1 METNFFS
8 NIKFDEKL
16 RSTWWAKYLLN
27 FRLVILLILVLALLG
42 IFSYLSIP
50 KRLNPEIKIPI
61 VLITSVMPGASPQDV
76 EELLTEPLEQSIKS
90 IKEIDTYTSV
100 SRDSI
105 SVISIQFVSGKDPD
119 KAKDEVQS
127 AVDTVTLPESAIDT
141 KVKKLDFEDQ
151 PIWRFAITTNH
162 EPASFARFAKN
173 LKKNLEDGLYTDR
186 VTTSGIPDD
195 EVSLIVDSAKSS
207 ELGLSP
213 QTIRSAIQASLSA
226 VPAGTVQD
234 QESSF
239 SVATPKLIN
248 SVEDISKIPLNI
260 NGKPMLLKDVA
271 TVRIQPKRDT
281 TTALFAQGAK
291 SAKPSVTFDV
301 YKTSGTDIDKA
312 EESFRKIVDD
322 TLKSYPKN
330 SYEMHSILSGADAI
344 EEQFVELVGEFR
356 SAIIL
361 VFIVLTIFLGIRQ
374 AFISSLTFPLTFL
387 TTFFLMDL
395 AGLSID
401 FISLFGFLIALG
413 LLIDDT
419 IVTVTAMTRY
429 FATGNFTGT
438 ETGLLVWRDFI
449 VPLWSTTITTIWAFV
464 PMLLATG
471 IIGEFVKPIPLV
483 VTFNMISS
491 TSIAV
496 LITLPVMMRIFER
509 KLPVRIKGFLK
520 IIGVI
525 TYLSVLYFLVPKTVL
540 FVPTIVIT
548 IIVTIVG
555 LKYRN
560 AMIQSVKLFINKSPR
575 LQKNVDFLS
584 SRISTGFLN
593 VESISLAY
601 TRIIEKILKNKL
613 LRRQVFA
620 AIVLFSFVGFMLV
633 PLGLV
638 KNEFFPKSDSEA
650 LYIVGHTGT
659 TTSENKITALMTMT
673 LEKISKTEG
682 VEFFSGQSLTSMGQN
697 GGLQQEN
704 GHFTITLK
712 LKKEGERKLKSY
724 EIAENLRRDLANTD
738 GVDITVVENSSGPPA
753 GADVQIKYSGDD
765 LAVLE
770 AYADKTIKY
779 LESKSG
785 VFNIDKSLP
794 SSGSKIEFI
803 PNISQLAEN
812 NVTSGQIGM
821 TIRTAITGL
830 DLGKLKVGDDE
841 KDIKF
846 YYSEDTPSTTDLSKI
861 SIFGSSGSLPIET
874 FGKFELTANP
884 SSITREK
891 GRRIVSVTA
900 SVRQGFSTS
909 DINNDLLKFAETK
922 LTYPQGY
929 SFGTGGA
936 NEENAKS
943 VQSIIN
949 AMGLAFLLIF
959 VTMVIEFRSFRQA
972 VITLCTIP
980 IAVSAVMYVFAVTGT
995 ALSFPA
1001 LIGILALFGIV
1012 VTTAIV
1018 IVEKINE
1025 NRAHGMHIDDA
1036 IIEAAGSRLE
1046 PIVLTSITTI
1056 VGLTPITI
1064 SDPLWRGLGGAIIA
1078 GLLFS
1083 GALKLFFIPIVY
1095 KAWMRDEET

>member
-8 NIKFDEKL
+8 NIKFDERL
-16 RSTWWAKYLLN
+16 RDTWWAKYLLN
-27 FRLVILLILVLALLG
+27 FRLVIILILVIGLLG
-42 IFSYLSIP
+42 VFSYLNIP

-61 VLITSVMPGASPQDV
+61 VLITSILPGASPQDV
-76 EELLTEPLEQSIKS
+76 EELITDPLEQSIKS

-100 SRDSI
+100 SRDSV
-105 SVISIQFVSGKDPD
+105 SVISIQFISGKDPD

-127 AVDTVTLPESAIDT
+127 AVDTVILPESATNT

-151 PIWRFAITTNH
+151 PIWRFAITTNQDP
-162 EPASFARFAKN
+162 ESFARFAKG

-186 VTTSGIPDD
+186 VVTSGIPDD
-195 EVSLIVDSAKSS
+195 EVSIIVDSAKSS

-226 VPAGTVQD
+226 VPAGTVQGP
-234 QESSF
+234 ESSF
-239 SVATPKLIN
+239 TVATPKLIY
-248 SVEDISKIPLNI
+248 SVDDISRIPLNI
-260 NGKPMLLKDVA
+260 NGKPMLLKDIA
-271 TVRIQPKRDT
+271 IVRVQPKRDA
-281 TTALFAQGAK
+281 TTALFAKEAK

-301 YKTSGTDIDKA
+301 YKTTGTDIDKA
-312 EESFRKIVDD
+312 EESFKKIVDD

-344 EEQFVELVGEFR
+344 EEQFAELVGEFS

-361 VFIVLTIFLGIRQ
+361 VFVVLTIFLGIRQ

-387 TTFFLMDL
+387 SAFFLMNL

-429 FATGNFTGT
+429 FSTGNFTGT

-449 VPLWSTTITTIWAFV
+449 TPLWSTTITTIWAFV
-464 PMLLATG
+464 PLLLTTG

-509 KLPVRIKGFLK
+509 KLPSRIKRFLK
-520 IIGVI
+520 ILSVVI
-525 TYLSVLYFLVPKTVL
+525 YLAVLYFLVPKTAL
-540 FVPTIVIT
+540 FIPTIVIT
-548 IIVTIVG
+548 IITTAIG
-555 LKYRN
+555 LKYKST
-560 AMIQSVKLFINKSPR
+560 MIHSVKSFISKYPR
-575 LQKNVDFLS
+575 LQRTLDFLS
-584 SRISTGFLN
+584 SKISTGFLN
-593 VESISLAY
+593 VENVSVAY
-601 TRIIEKILKNKL
+601 TKIIEKILKDKS
-613 LRRQVFA
+613 LRRQVFV
-620 AIVLFSFVGFMLV
+620 AIIIFSFVGFLLV

-650 LYIVGHTGT
+650 LYIVGQTGS
-659 TTSENKITALMTMT
+659 TTSESRVSKLMTTTMQN
-673 LEKISKTEG
+673 ISKTEG
-682 VEFFSGQSLTSMGQN
+682 VEFFSGQSLTSVGQN

-712 LKKEGERKLKSY
+712 LKKESERKLKSF
-724 EIAENLRRDLANTD
+724 EIAEKLRGELANAD
-738 GVDITVVENSSGPPA
+738 GVSITVVENSGGPPA
-753 GADVQIKYSGDD
+753 GADVQIKYSGTD
-765 LAVLE
+765 LAILE
-770 AYADKTIKY
+770 EYADKTTKY
-779 LESKSG
+779 LESQAG
-785 VFNIDKSLP
+785 VFNIEKSLP
-794 SSGSKIEFI
+794 SSGSKIEFV
-803 PNISQLAEN
+803 PNVSQLAEN
-812 NVTSGQIGM
+812 NVTSGQVGFA
-821 TIRTAITGL
+821 IRTAITGL

-846 YYSEDTPSTTDLSKI
+846 YYSQETPSTTDLSKI
-861 SIFGSSGSLPIET
+861 SISDPSGSLPVET

-891 GRRIVSVTA
+891 GRRTVSVTA

-909 DINNDLLKFAETK
+909 DTNNELLKFAETK
-922 LTYPQGY
+922 LIYPPGY

-943 VQSIIN
+943 VQSVIT

-959 VTMVIEFRSFRQA
+959 VTMVIEFRSFRLA

-980 IAVSAVMYVFAVTGT
+980 IAVSAVLYVFAITGT

-1025 NRAHGMHIDDA
+1025 NRAHGMNIDEA

-1056 VGLTPITI
+1056 VGLAPITI
-1064 SDPLWRGLGGAIIA
+1064 ADPLWRGLGGAIIS

-1083 GALKLFFIPIVY
+1083 GGLKLFFLPIVY
-1095 KAWMRDEET
+1095 KAWMRDEEE